1 MDFAYTEEQTILR
14 DNIVRFAR
22 EVLNPG
28 VAERD
33 RDQAFSRELWRKC
46 GEVGIQGL
54 PVPDEYGGSG
64 CDPLTCA
71 IGLEALGYGCKDGG
85 LVFSL
90 CAHLLSCV
98 VPLWQHGSEAQKR
111 RYLPGLCNGTLIGVH
126 AMTEPGSGS
135 DAFALRTRAEPD
147 GSGYRIN
154 GTKTF
159 ISNGP
164 VADLV
169 IVFAMTDPKKGYHGG
184 VTAFLVESS
193 AKGFSAGAKFEK
205 MGLRTSPIGE
215 LVFTD
220 LYVPAEAAVAGV
232 GAGSAVFTSAM
243 DWERICLFAS
253 HVGATER
260 LLEAAIAYARTRTQF
275 GQAIGKF
282 QAVSPPHRGHEGA
295 AGGGAAAHLPLRLAP
310 TAYEERFAGR
320 GDDQAVRER
329 VPRAIGPR
337 HGAGPRRLWLH
348 DGVRGR
354 AGAARRRS
362 KHAVFRDERD
372 AAEHHREVAGPLTP
386 RTFGVLQVPSGPQ
399 ALDLDFT
406 NSTLTARPG

>member
-1 MDFAYTEEQTILR
+1 MDFAYTEDQKILR

-33 RDQAFSRELWRKC
+33 REQSFSRELWRKC
-46 GEVGIQGL
+46 GEIGIQGL
-54 PVPDEYGGSG
+54 PIPEQYGGSG

-71 IGLEALGYGCKDGG
+71 IGLEALGYGCTDGG

-98 VPLWQHGSEAQKR
+98 VPLWKHGNEEQKG

-147 GSGYRIN
+147 GSGFRIN

-164 VADLV
+164 VADVV

-184 VTAFLVESS
+184 VTAFLVESG
-193 AKGFSAGAKFEK
+193 AKGFSSGAKFEK
-205 MGLRTSPIGE
+205 LGLRTSPIGE

-220 LYVPAEAAVAGV
+220 LYVPAEAVVAGV

-260 LLEAAIAYARTRTQF
+260 LLDTSIAYARTRTQF

-282 QAVSPPHRGHEGA
+282 QAVSHRIADMKVQLE
-295 AGGGAAAHLPLRLAP
+295 
-310 TAYEERFAGR
+310 
-320 GDDQAVRER
+320 
-329 VPRAIGPR
+329 
-337 HGAGPRRLWLH
+337 
-348 DGVRGR
+348 
-354 AGAARRRS
+354 AARLLTYRS
-362 KHAVFRDERD
+362 AWRLQHARSAALDAAMTKLFVSESLVQAALGTVQIHGGYGFMTEYEVERALRD
-372 AAEHHREVAGPLTP
+372 AVG
-386 RTFGVLQVPSGPQ
+386 
-399 ALDLDFT
+399 
-406 NSTLTARPG
+406 STLYSGTSEMQRNIIARWLGL

>member
-1 MDFAYTEEQTILR
+1 MDFALSEEQRILR

-22 EVLNPG
+22 EVLNEG

-33 RDQAFSRELWRKC
+33 REQAFSRELWRKC
-46 GEVGIQGL
+46 GEIGIQGL
-54 PVPDEYGGSG
+54 PVPEEYGGSG
-64 CDPLTCA
+64 SDPLSCA
-71 IGLEALGYGCKDGG
+71 IGLEALGYGCTDGG

-98 VPLWQHGSEAQKR
+98 VPLWKHGNDDQKR
-111 RYLPGLCNGTLIGVH
+111 RYLPGLCDGTLIGVH

-135 DAFALRTRAEPD
+135 DAFALRTKAEPD
-147 GSGYRIN
+147 GSGFRIN

-164 VADLV
+164 VADIV

-184 VTAFLVESS
+184 VTAFLVERG

-205 MGLRTSPIGE
+205 LGLRTSPIGE

-220 LYVPAEAAVAGV
+220 LYVPADSVIAGI

-260 LLEAAIAYARTRTQF
+260 LLETSIAYARTRTQF

-282 QAVSPPHRGHEGA
+282 QAVSHRIA
-295 AGGGAAAHLPLRLAP
+295 DMKVRL
-310 TAYEERFAGR
+310 E
-320 GDDQAVRER
+320 
-329 VPRAIGPR
+329 
-337 HGAGPRRLWLH
+337 
-348 DGVRGR
+348 
-354 AGAARRRS
+354 AARLLTYRS
-362 KHAVFRDERD
+362 AWRLQHARSASLDAAMTKLFVSESLMETALGTVQVHGGYGFMAEYEVERALRD
-372 AAEHHREVAGPLTP
+372 AVG
-386 RTFGVLQVPSGPQ
+386 
-399 ALDLDFT
+399 
-406 NSTLTARPG
+406 STLYSGTSEMQRNIIARWLGL

>member
-1 MDFAYTEEQTILR
+1 MDFALTEEQKILR
-14 DNIVRFAR
+14 DSIVRFAR
-22 EVLNPG
+22 EVLSPG

-33 RDQAFSRELWRKC
+33 REQAFSRELWRKC
-46 GEVGIQGL
+46 GEIGIQGL
-54 PVPDEYGGSG
+54 PVPEQYGGSG
-64 CDPLTCA
+64 CDPLTTA

-98 VPLWQHGSEAQKR
+98 VPLWQHGNEAQKR
-111 RYLPGLCNGTLIGVH
+111 RYLPGLCNGTLVGVH

-147 GSGYRIN
+147 GSGFRIN

-164 VADLV
+164 IADVV

-193 AKGFSAGAKFEK
+193 ARGFSAGAKFEK

-220 LYVPAEAAVAGV
+220 LYVPADAVVAGV

-253 HVGATER
+253 HVGAMER
-260 LLEAAIAYARTRTQF
+260 LLETSIAYARTRSQF
-275 GQAIGKF
+275 GQLIAKF
-282 QAVSPPHRGHEGA
+282 QAVSHRIADMKVQLE
-295 AGGGAAAHLPLRLAP
+295 
-310 TAYEERFAGR
+310 
-320 GDDQAVRER
+320 
-329 VPRAIGPR
+329 
-337 HGAGPRRLWLH
+337 
-348 DGVRGR
+348 
-354 AGAARRRS
+354 AARLLTYRAAWRLQHARS
-362 KHAVFRDERD
+362 ASLDAALTKLFVSEALVEAAQGAVQIHGGYGFMAEYEVERALRD
-372 AAEHHREVAGPLTP
+372 AVG
-386 RTFGVLQVPSGPQ
+386 
-399 ALDLDFT
+399 
-406 NSTLTARPG
+406 STLYSGTSEMQRNIIARWLGL